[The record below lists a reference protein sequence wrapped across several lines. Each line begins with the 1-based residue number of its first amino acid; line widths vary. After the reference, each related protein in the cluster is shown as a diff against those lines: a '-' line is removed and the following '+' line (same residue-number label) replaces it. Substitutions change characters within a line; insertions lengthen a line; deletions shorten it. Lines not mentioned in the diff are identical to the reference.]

1 MHESLELPWSKT
13 AITEG
18 VRIFDSS
25 VVQFFSESCQYGILR
40 TEEPIPTSGENLS
53 FEITIISPREG
64 PCDIAIGLTAKE
76 SFDSQKGIQ
85 YLPESQFTG
94 LQKFQD
100 AFGYSSDGK
109 VYGTN
114 TMSKHSEK
122 LAFSGGD
129 TIGCYVDNINAI
141 CSFSKNGVMVN
152 KIFYMTNM
160 EKSLFPTI
168 VFGSNEIMININC
181 CEKNSE
187 KFELDL
193 QGN

>member
-1 MHESLELPWSKT
+1 MHESLELQWSKT

-25 VVQFFSESCQYGILR
+25 VVQYSSESCQYGILR
-40 TEEPIPTSGENLS
+40 TEESIPTSEENFS
-53 FEITIISPREG
+53 FEITILNPREG
-64 PCDIAIGLTAKE
+64 SFDIAIGLSTKE
-76 SFDSQKGIQ
+76 SFDSQHGCQ
-85 YLPESQFTG
+85 NLPGSQFTG

-109 VYGTN
+109 VYGKN
-114 TMSKHSEK
+114 TMSKQSEK

-160 EKSLFPTI
+160 GQSLFPTI
-168 VFGSNEIMININC
+168 VFGSNEIMINTNC

-187 KFELDL
+187 KFVLDL